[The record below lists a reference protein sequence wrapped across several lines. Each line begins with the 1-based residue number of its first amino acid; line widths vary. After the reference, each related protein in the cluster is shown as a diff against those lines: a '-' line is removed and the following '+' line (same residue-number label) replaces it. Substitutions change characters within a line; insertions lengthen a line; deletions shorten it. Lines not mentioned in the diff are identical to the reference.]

1 MRIVWQLAKGLRGI
15 ILLVG
20 CLMVFGKQGG
30 NVLLH
35 LGVGLLMFGQFAF
48 GDRQL
53 EQRLSLVEGES
64 SNTLVNLDLVELDL
78 IARTDQGDEVI
89 AIPGNRLRK
98 AAKTGA
104 VISDDALPVDIRVV
118 DFFENSSLRDPDG
131 ENSATTGYGLEVEAV
146 EARKSGGT
154 DSDLNLRSAYVDLID
169 KQSGDS
175 LGVHLVSQ
183 QLSDRVMLV
192 ADGKSKDLYDTVTVD
207 GTSYDLGLKFHREVK
222 PYWVQLVDVRRV
234 NYSGT
239 DTPRDYSSFI
249 RIVDEATG
257 EDRRERV
264 WMNNPLRYRG
274 ETFYQSSYTPLPSGK
289 EMTGIQVVRNS
300 GWLIPYLACSI
311 TALGMLAHF
320 FGTLTRFLKR
330 RERETGKVEPEQS
343 AGDGLA
349 PKKPSRLPV
358 VISVGVFGLLAGTM
372 LVPWGAVKDDMR
384 PAERETK
391 FDFYAAGKYPHSLVV
406 GFCRWMRTPDKR

>member
-1 MRIVWQLAKGLRGI
+1 MIAK
-15 ILLVG
+15 
-20 CLMVFGKQGG
+20 
-30 NVLLH
+30 
-35 LGVGLLMFGQFAF
+35 
-48 GDRQL
+48 
-53 EQRLSLVEGES
+53 
-64 SNTLVNLDLVELDL
+64 
-78 IARTDQGDEVI
+78 TDQGDEVI

-118 DFFENSSLRDPDG
+118 DFFENSSLRDPEG
-131 ENSATTGYGLEVEAV
+131 ENTATTGYGLEVEAV

-249 RIVDEATG
+249 RQLM
-257 EDRRERV
+257 R
-264 WMNNPLRYRG
+264 PLVK
-274 ETFYQSSYTPLPSGK
+274 TD
-289 EMTGIQVVRNS
+289 VN
-300 GWLIPYLACSI
+300 
-311 TALGMLAHF
+311 
-320 FGTLTRFLKR
+320 
-330 RERETGKVEPEQS
+330 
-343 AGDGLA
+343 
-349 PKKPSRLPV
+349 
-358 VISVGVFGLLAGTM
+358 VFG
-372 LVPWGAVKDDMR
+372 
-384 PAERETK
+384 
-391 FDFYAAGKYPHSLVV
+391 
-406 GFCRWMRTPDKR
+406 